1 MQYVEQDKEP
11 AVLDP
16 MMDVHQKLLYVQS
29 GDIVSVPHTNLE
41 ILNVVLVLMEV
52 EEAAEVEVVV
62 EASPKL
68 EEGEVGQAREDILKE
83 VEEAVAGVAVEV
95 VYLVVEALLVEEV
108 EGGWFFYFTI
118 LNNCR
123 T

>member
-1 MQYVEQDKEP
+1 M
-11 AVLDP
+11 
-16 MMDVHQKLLYVQS
+16 
-29 GDIVSVPHTNLE
+29 T
-41 ILNVVLVLMEV
+41 LNVVLVLMEV

-68 EEGEVGQAREDILKE
+68 EEGEVGQAREDILKGVEGVEE
-83 VEEAVAGVAVEV
+83 VEEAVAEVAVEV
-95 VYLVVEALLVEEV
+95 VSLVVEALLVEEV
-108 EGGWFFYFTI
+108 EGGCFFYFTI

>member
-1 MQYVEQDKEP
+1 M
-11 AVLDP
+11 
-16 MMDVHQKLLYVQS
+16 
-29 GDIVSVPHTNLE
+29 T
-41 ILNVVLVLMEV
+41 LNVVLVLMEV

-95 VYLVVEALLVEEV
+95 LSLVVEALLVEEV
-108 EGGWFFYFTI
+108 EGGCFFYFTI

>member
-1 MQYVEQDKEP
+1 M
-11 AVLDP
+11 
-16 MMDVHQKLLYVQS
+16 
-29 GDIVSVPHTNLE
+29 
-41 ILNVVLVLMEV
+41 VLVLMEV

-95 VYLVVEALLVEEV
+95 LSLVVEALLVEEV
-108 EGGWFFYFTI
+108 EGGCFFYFTI

>member
-1 MQYVEQDKEP
+1 
-11 AVLDP
+11 
-16 MMDVHQKLLYVQS
+16 
-29 GDIVSVPHTNLE
+29 
-41 ILNVVLVLMEV
+41 MEV

-83 VEEAVAGVAVEV
+83 VEEAVAEVAVEV
-95 VYLVVEALLVEEV
+95 VSLVVEALLVEEV
-108 EGGWFFYFTI
+108 EGGCFFYFTI
-118 LNNCR
+118 LNILSDLSKIVVYSCHAISDSCFQ

>member
-1 MQYVEQDKEP
+1 M
-11 AVLDP
+11 
-16 MMDVHQKLLYVQS
+16 
-29 GDIVSVPHTNLE
+29 
-41 ILNVVLVLMEV
+41 VLVLMEV

-83 VEEAVAGVAVEV
+83 VEEAVAEVAVEV
-95 VYLVVEALLVEEV
+95 VSLVVEALLVEEV
-108 EGGWFFYFTI
+108 EGWCFFYFTI

>member
-1 MQYVEQDKEP
+1 M
-11 AVLDP
+11 
-16 MMDVHQKLLYVQS
+16 
-29 GDIVSVPHTNLE
+29 T
-41 ILNVVLVLMEV
+41 LNVVLVLME
-52 EEAAEVEVVV
+52 VV

-95 VYLVVEALLVEEV
+95 LSLVVEALLVEEV
-108 EGGWFFYFTI
+108 EGGCFFYFTI

>member
-1 MQYVEQDKEP
+1 M
-11 AVLDP
+11 
-16 MMDVHQKLLYVQS
+16 
-29 GDIVSVPHTNLE
+29 T
-41 ILNVVLVLMEV
+41 LNVVLVLMEV
-52 EEAAEVEVVV
+52 EDLEEAAEVEVVV

-95 VYLVVEALLVEEV
+95 LSLVVEALLVEEV
-108 EGGWFFYFTI
+108 EGGCFFYFTI

>member
-1 MQYVEQDKEP
+1 
-11 AVLDP
+11 
-16 MMDVHQKLLYVQS
+16 
-29 GDIVSVPHTNLE
+29 
-41 ILNVVLVLMEV
+41 MEV

-83 VEEAVAGVAVEV
+83 VEEAVAEVAVEV
-95 VYLVVEALLVEEV
+95 VSLVVEALLVEEV
-108 EGGWFFYFTI
+108 EGGCFFYFTI

>member
-1 MQYVEQDKEP
+1 M
-11 AVLDP
+11 
-16 MMDVHQKLLYVQS
+16 
-29 GDIVSVPHTNLE
+29 
-41 ILNVVLVLMEV
+41 VLVLMEV

-83 VEEAVAGVAVEV
+83 VEEAVAEVAVEV
-95 VYLVVEALLVEEV
+95 VSLVVEALLVEEV
-108 EGGWFFYFTI
+108 EGGCFFYFTI